1 MIGERTD
8 VPARARDPAVDLVGF
23 GRGLRAAG
31 LEIGLDQLEAFA
43 RSVALVSIARRRDLY
58 LAARATLVA
67 RREDLAVFDD
77 EFARWFGGPQPPRR
91 PRTMPVAPRHDRGFV
106 RTALGSF
113 MAQRAT
119 AADPEVPLADR
130 AKAASALERLQ
141 RKDFAL
147 CTDVEREAIARMM
160 RSLRLDLTLRRSLRR
175 VRARHG
181 PEIDLAAALRLAG
194 RHRGALVG
202 LPRRRHKLK
211 RRPLVVLADISGSM
225 ELYSRL
231 LLQFLHAVMQR
242 HRGTEVFVLGTR
254 LTRITPELQ
263 LRDLDAA
270 LDRAA
275 HEIVD
280 YAGGTRLGDCL
291 HVFDRLH
298 ARRVVRR
305 GAVVLVISDG
315 LETGDPAAL
324 GREVR
329 KLRDRSH
336 RLVWL
341 NPLLGA
347 SSYRPVADGMAAA
360 LPHVDDF
367 LPAHDL
373 GSLEGLARHLAQ
385 IPRRRG
391 SR

>member
-1 MIGERTD
+1 MMT
-8 VPARARDPAVDLVGF
+8 ATDPAVDVVGF
-23 GRGLRAAG
+23 GRALRGAG
-31 LEIGLDQLEAFA
+31 LEVGLDQLEAFGRA
-43 RSVALVSIARRRDLY
+43 LALVPLRRRRDLY

-77 EFARWFGGPQPPRR
+77 EFARWFGSDTPPAR
-91 PRTMPVAPRHDRGFV
+91 PRKMPIAPRHDRAFV

-113 MAQRAT
+113 MAQRAS
-119 AADPEVPLADR
+119 AADPEVPLPDR
-130 AKAASALERLQ
+130 VKAASPLEQLQ
-141 RKDFAL
+141 HKDFAL
-147 CTDVEREAIARMM
+147 CTDAEREAIARVM
-160 RSLRLDLTLRRSLRR
+160 RTLRLDLTLRRSLRR

-181 PEIDLAAALRLAG
+181 SQLDLAAALRLAA
-194 RHRGALVG
+194 RHGGTLVG
-202 LPRRRHKLK
+202 LPRRQRKLK
-211 RRPLVVLADISGSM
+211 RRPLVVIADISGSM
-225 ELYSRL
+225 ELYARL
-231 LLQFLHAVMQR
+231 LLQFLHAVTQR

-270 LDRAA
+270 LDRAG

-280 YAGGTRLGDCL
+280 YAGGTRIGECL
-291 HVFDRLH
+291 HAFDRLH

-305 GAVVLVISDG
+305 GAVVVVISDG
-315 LETGDPAAL
+315 LDTGDPALL

-329 KLRDRSH
+329 RLRDRSH

-347 SSYRPVADGMAAA
+347 SSYRPLADGMAAA

-391 SR
+391 HR